1 MASDDGVPRSDDD
14 ARILV
19 GFDGAPRGVG
29 GGLLRGGGGIA
40 CGNGCVRQ
48 PAVLHVGGRGSRRWG
63 GRSRSTCCLIVS
75 LALGPRCRAPS
86 ACAPS
91 TASENDSGYWSP
103 WHGWLDAGALVER
116 GYEGARP
123 RELSSRLPLTTG
135 GLSNILRRL
144 QHDELIE
151 READTADARS
161 RVVRLTEEERPRPTR
176 RESPRSPRSPRSPSL
191 SSLPAFL
198 CCSRLRNSSTKSL
211 SPLSTPV
218 EY

>member
-48 PAVLHVGGRGSRRWG
+48 PAVLHVGPGLSPVGRTISEYVLLDW
-63 GRSRSTCCLIVS
+63 S

-86 ACAPS
+86 ACAPA
-91 TASENDSGYWSP
+91 TASENDSGCWSP

-144 QHDELIE
+144 QDDELIE
-151 READTADARS
+151 REAGTADARS
-161 RVVRLTEEERPRPTR
+161 HVVRLTEEERPRPTR
-176 RESPRSPRSPRSPSL
+176 RESPRSPRSPSL